1 MLKLKQWALVS
12 LLAAPVAMA
21 ADSAADRVAE
31 AEKAYQAVAS
41 ETGYQWL
48 TTTRALKAAKKA
60 LADGQSDEAIKQAE
74 FALDLVEATKLQAE
88 IEKTAW
94 QARVPK

>member
-1 MLKLKQWALVS
+1 MFKVKQWALLS
-12 LLAAPVAMA
+12 LLVAPVAMA
-21 ADSAADRVAE
+21 ADPADLVAE
-31 AEKAYQAVAS
+31 AENAYQTVAS

-48 TTTRALKAAKKA
+48 TTTRALKAARQA
-60 LADGQSDEAIKQAE
+60 LADGQSDEAIKQAQ

-88 IEKTAW
+88 IEKKAW